1 MSDVEDAKAQLDAA
15 RTAVQQAEQAYKDAK
30 KAADAQR
37 RQREA
42 EEHALK
48 RAEIIANV
56 VSPGLPEVLVE
67 RMWGYAWQGGHS
79 TGYGDVEAVLSDL
92 DEMFRGLTIE
102 VTTREA

>member
-1 MSDVEDAKAQLDAA
+1 MSDVENAKAQLDAA
-15 RTAVQQAEQAYKDAK
+15 RTAAQQAERAYKDAK
-30 KAADAQR
+30 KAADAKR

-42 EEHALK
+42 DEHALR

-67 RMWGYAWQGGHS
+67 RMWGYAWQEGHAF
-79 TGYGDVEAVLSDL
+79 GYANVEAVLSDL

-102 VTTREA
+102 VR